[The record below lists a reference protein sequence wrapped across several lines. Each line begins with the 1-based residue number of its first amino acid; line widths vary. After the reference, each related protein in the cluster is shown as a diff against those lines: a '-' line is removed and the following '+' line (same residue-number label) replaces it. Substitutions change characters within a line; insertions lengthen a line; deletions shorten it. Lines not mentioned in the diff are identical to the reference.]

1 MARFRQQLG
10 RSHGIDPRLMRR
22 LVTPE
27 GVALDIAVASAS
39 ARIGALLIDLTAL
52 FGLVLGFVLSLALIA
67 WAYSTTG
74 LPAVSDGFLNFLFVL
89 FIIGLFLARN
99 AYFLFFELGQR
110 AATWGKRSVAI
121 RVASRDGGRLTAEA
135 VIARNLLRDIEMF
148 LPLMFMTSGGVQGT
162 LSEFA
167 AWAGVIWVGIFLLFP
182 LLNKDRLRCGDLIAG
197 TWVVEAPRS
206 ALGGVVA
213 QGVVPQGVVA
223 QAVVPGMAAG
233 AEPGLL
239 PDRYRFGDTEL
250 AVYGEYELQM
260 LEQVLRTA
268 NPAAM
273 ETVAATICTK
283 IGWSAPVGD
292 EQAFLDAYYTQLRAR
307 LERGLRFGKR
317 RADKNS

>member
-1 MARFRQQLG
+1 MARAADMG
-10 RSHGIDPRLMRR
+10 RSRGADPNLART

-27 GVALDIAVASAS
+27 GVALDIAVAPAS
-39 ARIGALLIDLTAL
+39 ARIGALFIDLTAL
-52 FGLVLGFVLSLALIA
+52 FGLFLAFLLTILLLA
-67 WAYSTTG
+67 WAYSRAG
-74 LPAVSDGFLNFLFVL
+74 LPAVSSGVMNFLFVL
-89 FIIGLFLARN
+89 FIIGTFLARN

-110 AATWGKRSVAI
+110 AATWGKRSVGI

-167 AWAGVIWVGIFLLFP
+167 AWSGIVWVGIFLAFP

-197 TWVVEAPRS
+197 TWVVEAPKA

-213 QGVVPQGVVA
+213 GAQSSMAESAQG
-223 QAVVPGMAAG
+223 
-233 AEPGLL
+233 LS
-239 PDRYRFGDTEL
+239 PDRYRFGDAEL
-250 AVYGEYELQM
+250 SVYGEYELQM

-268 NPAAM
+268 NSEAM
-273 ETVAATICTK
+273 ETVAATICAK
-283 IGWSAPVGD
+283 IGWSPPGGD
-292 EQAFLDAYYTQLRAR
+292 AQAFLQAYYVQLRAR
-307 LERGLRFGKR
+307 LERGMRFGRR

>member
-1 MARFRQQLG
+1 MARARQPG
-10 RSHGIDPRLMRR
+10 RSHGIDPKLMRS

-27 GVALDIAVASAS
+27 GVALEIAVASAS
-39 ARIGALLIDLTAL
+39 ARIGALFIDLTAL
-52 FGLVLGFVLSLALIA
+52 FGLVLGFVLTLALIA

-89 FIIGLFLARN
+89 FFIGLFLARN

-110 AATWGKRSVAI
+110 AATWGKRSVGI

-213 QGVVPQGVVA
+213 QEAVT
-223 QAVVPGMAAG
+223 QAVAAG
-233 AEPGLL
+233 AEPELS
-239 PDRYRFGDTEL
+239 PDRYRFGDAEL

-268 NPAAM
+268 HPEAM
-273 ETVAATICTK
+273 ETVAATICAK
-283 IGWSAPVGD
+283 IGWSAPLGD
-292 EQAFLDAYYTQLRAR
+292 EQAFLNAYYTQLRGR
-307 LERGLRFGKR
+307 LERGLRFGQR

>member
-1 MARFRQQLG
+1 MARKGQPG
-10 RSHGIDPRLMRR
+10 RTHGTDPKLMRT

-27 GVALDIAVASAS
+27 GVALDISVAPAS
-39 ARIGALLIDLTAL
+39 ARIGALFIDLTAL
-52 FGLVLGFVLSLALIA
+52 FGLVLGFVLTLALLA
-67 WAYSTTG
+67 WGYSSTG
-74 LPAVSDGFLNFLFVL
+74 LPDMSDGFLSFLFVL

-110 AATWGKRSVAI
+110 AATWGKRSVGI

-167 AWAGVIWVGIFLLFP
+167 AWSGIAWVGIFLAFP

-206 ALGGVVA
+206 ALGAVVA
-213 QGVVPQGVVA
+213 SASRP
-223 QAVVPGMAAG
+223 AG
-233 AEPGLL
+233 TDLGLA
-239 PDRYRFGDTEL
+239 PDRYRFGEAEL

-260 LEQVLRTA
+260 LERVLRSA
-268 NPAAM
+268 NPDAM
-273 ETVAATICTK
+273 TTVAATICTK

-292 EQAFLDAYYTQLRAR
+292 EQAFLEAYYTQLRAR
-307 LERGLRFGKR
+307 LERGLRFGRR
-317 RADKNS
+317 RADKHS

>member
-1 MARFRQQLG
+1 MARAATLG
-10 RSHGIDPRLMRR
+10 RIRGTDPRLRR
-22 LVTPE
+22 TLITPE
-27 GVALDIAVASAS
+27 GVALDVAVASAS
-39 ARIGALLIDLTAL
+39 ARIGALFIDLTIL
-52 FGLVLGFVLSLALIA
+52 FGLVLGFVLTLMLLA

-110 AATWGKRSVAI
+110 AATWGKRSVGI

-167 AWAGVIWVGIFLLFP
+167 AWSGIIWVGIFLLFP

-206 ALGGVVA
+206 ALGAVVA
-213 QGVVPQGVVA
+213 SGVTPALATGGDTA
-223 QAVVPGMAAG
+223 LP
-233 AEPGLL
+233 
-239 PDRYRFGDTEL
+239 PDRYRFDEAEL
-250 AVYGEYELQM
+250 SVYGEYELQM

-268 NPAAM
+268 NPDALQ
-273 ETVAATICTK
+273 TVAATICAK

-292 EQAFLDAYYTQLRAR
+292 EQAFLEAYYTQLRAR
-307 LERGLRFGKR
+307 LERGLRFGRR

>member
-1 MARFRQQLG
+1 MARNLQPG
-10 RSHGIDPRLMRR
+10 RIRGSDPRLRR
-22 LVTPE
+22 TLVTPE

-39 ARIGALLIDLTAL
+39 ARIGALFIDLSAL
-52 FGLVLGFVLSLALIA
+52 FGLVIGFVLTLALIA

-74 LPAVSDGFLNFLFVL
+74 LPAMSDGFLNFLFVL

-110 AATWGKRSVAI
+110 AATWGKRSVGI
-121 RVASRDGGRLTAEA
+121 RVAARDGGRLTAEA

-148 LPLMFMTSGGVQGT
+148 LPLMFMTSGGAQGT

-167 AWAGVIWVGIFLLFP
+167 AWSGIAWVGIFMVFP

-197 TWVVEAPRS
+197 TWVVEAPQS
-206 ALGGVVA
+206 KLGKVVA
-213 QGVVPQGVVA
+213 RGGETPTTA
-223 QAVVPGMAAG
+223 EAAS
-233 AEPGLL
+233 L
-239 PDRYRFGDTEL
+239 PADRYRFGEAEL

-268 NPAAM
+268 NPVAM
-273 ETVAATICTK
+273 ETVAATICAK

>member
-1 MARFRQQLG
+1 MARGGQPG
-10 RSHGIDPRLMRR
+10 RNRGTDPKLMRT

-39 ARIGALLIDLTAL
+39 ARIGALFIDLTAL
-52 FGLVLGFVLSLALIA
+52 FGMVLGFVLTLALLA
-67 WAYSTTG
+67 WGYSSAG

-89 FIIGLFLARN
+89 FFIGLFLARN

-110 AATWGKRSVAI
+110 AATWGKRSVGI

-167 AWAGVIWVGIFLLFP
+167 AWSGIIWVGVFLVFP

-197 TWVVEAPRS
+197 TWVVEAPQS

-213 QGVVPQGVVA
+213 SGATPAVA
-223 QAVVPGMAAG
+223 SAT
-233 AEPGLL
+233 EHGLA
-239 PDRYRFGDTEL
+239 PDRYRFGDAEL
-250 AVYGEYELQM
+250 SVYGEYELQM

-268 NPAAM
+268 NPGSM
-273 ETVAATICTK
+273 ETVAATICAK

-307 LERGLRFGKR
+307 LERGLRFGRR

>member
-1 MARFRQQLG
+1 MARAADLG
-10 RSHGIDPRLMRR
+10 RTRGADSKLMRT

-27 GVALDIAVASAS
+27 GVALDVAIAPAS

-52 FGLVLGFVLSLALIA
+52 FGLFLAFVATILLLA
-67 WAYSTTG
+67 WAYSNAG
-74 LPAVSDGFLNFLFVL
+74 LPEVSDGVLNFLFVL
-89 FIIGLFLARN
+89 FIIGTFLARN

-110 AATWGKRSVAI
+110 AATWGKRSLGI
-121 RVASRDGGRLTAEA
+121 RVAARDGGRLTAEA

-167 AWAGVIWVGIFLLFP
+167 AWSGIVWVGIFLLFP

-197 TWVVEAPRS
+197 TWVVQAPKA

-213 QGVVPQGVVA
+213 TGAPVNEAVA
-223 QAVVPGMAAG
+223 A
-233 AEPGLL
+233 L
-239 PDRYRFGDTEL
+239 PADRYRFEEGEL
-250 AVYGEYELQM
+250 SVYGEYELQM

-268 NPAAM
+268 NPEAM
-273 ETVAATICTK
+273 ETVAATICGK
-283 IGWSAPVGD
+283 IGWTPPVGD
-292 EQAFLDAYYTQLRAR
+292 ERAFLEAYYTQLRAR
-307 LERGLRFGKR
+307 LERGMRFGRR

>member
-1 MARFRQQLG
+1 MVRMGQPG
-10 RSHGIDPRLMRR
+10 RTRATDAQLMRQ

-27 GVALDIAVASAS
+27 GVALDISVAPAS
-39 ARIGALLIDLTAL
+39 ARIGALFIDLSAL
-52 FGLVLGFVLSLALIA
+52 FGLVIGFVLTILLLAWL
-67 WAYSTTG
+67 YSTTG
-74 LPAVSDGFLNFLFVL
+74 LPSVSDGFLNFLLVL
-89 FIIGLFLARN
+89 FFIGLFLARN
-99 AYFLFFELGQR
+99 AYFLYFELGQR
-110 AATWGKRSVAI
+110 AATWGKRSVGI

-167 AWAGVIWVGIFLLFP
+167 AWAGIGWVGIFLLFP

-213 QGVVPQGVVA
+213 SRATSDGGTGA
-223 QAVVPGMAAG
+223 QDAPSG
-233 AEPGLL
+233 
-239 PDRYRFGDTEL
+239 RYRFSDNDL

-260 LEQVLRTA
+260 LEHVLRTA
-268 NPAAM
+268 NPDALA
-273 ETVAATICTK
+273 TVAATICTK
-283 IGWSAPVGD
+283 IGWTAPAGD
-292 EQAFLDAYYTQLRAR
+292 EQAFLEAYYTQLRAR
-307 LERGLRFGKR
+307 LERGMRFGKR

>member
-1 MARFRQQLG
+1 MARAAQIG
-10 RSHGIDPRLMRR
+10 RSRGADPKLARQ

-27 GVALDIAVASAS
+27 GVSLDIAVAPAS
-39 ARIGALLIDLTAL
+39 ARIGALFIDLTAL
-52 FGLVLGFVLSLALIA
+52 FGLFIAFVLTILLIA
-67 WAYSTTG
+67 WAYSRAG
-74 LPAVSDGFLNFLFVL
+74 LPAVSTGVQNFLFVL
-89 FIIGLFLARN
+89 FIIGTFLARN

-110 AATWGKRSVAI
+110 AATWGKRSVGI

-167 AWAGVIWVGIFLLFP
+167 AWSGIIWVGIFLVFP

-197 TWVVEAPRS
+197 TWVVEAPKA

-213 QGVVPQGVVA
+213 SGKVSME
-223 QAVVPGMAAG
+223 QATH
-233 AEPGLL
+233 GLS
-239 PDRYRFGDTEL
+239 PDRYRFGDAEL
-250 AVYGEYELQM
+250 SVYGEYELQM

-268 NPAAM
+268 NPEAM
-273 ETVAATICTK
+273 ATVAATICAK
-283 IGWSAPVGD
+283 IGWSAPEGD
-292 EQAFLDAYYTQLRAR
+292 EQAFLQAYYTQLRAR
-307 LERGLRFGKR
+307 LERGMRFGRR

>member
-1 MARFRQQLG
+1 MARIAQPG
-10 RSHGIDPRLMRR
+10 RSLGTDPRLMRQ

-27 GVALDIAVASAS
+27 GVALDIAVAPAS
-39 ARIGALLIDLTAL
+39 ARIGALFIDLSAL
-52 FGLVLGFVLSLALIA
+52 FGLVLGFGLSILLLAWL
-67 WAYSTTG
+67 YSTTG
-74 LPAVSDGFLNFLFVL
+74 LPTVSDGFLNFLAIL

-99 AYFLFFELGQR
+99 AYFLYFELGQR
-110 AATWGKRSVAI
+110 AATWGKRSVGI

-167 AWAGVIWVGIFLLFP
+167 AWAGMAWVGVFLLFP
-182 LLNKDRLRCGDLIAG
+182 LLNRDRLRCGDLIAG

-213 QGVVPQGVVA
+213 GRAG
-223 QAVVPGMAAG
+223 QADMSASAAP
-233 AEPGLL
+233 ASE
-239 PDRYRFGDTEL
+239 RYRFGDAEL
-250 AVYGEYELQM
+250 SVYGEYELQM

-268 NPAAM
+268 NPDAM
-273 ETVAATICTK
+273 TTVAATISTK
-283 IGWSAPVGD
+283 IGWTAPEGD
-292 EQAFLDAYYTQLRAR
+292 EQAFLEAYYTQLRAR
-307 LERGLRFGKR
+307 LERGMRFGRR